1 MEGLVKVTF
10 DLPSK
15 DGRVASESLSAEA
28 VGGNSYRLRNVPV
41 YVYGYSE
48 RDIVRAE
55 PNESRLKVR
64 GIVERGGHSTYR
76 AFLAE
81 QTTEEQ
87 FNKDWVPLG
96 ELGCSYERATQRLI
110 AVDVP
115 PLGRSKGASSRRTKN
130 ELLQQAEG
138 HMSGAAN
145 GEILK
150 EQSRVAIRLGI
161 VEG

>member
-1 MEGLVKVTF
+1 
-10 DLPSK
+10 
-15 DGRVASESLSAEA
+15 
-28 VGGNSYRLRNVPV
+28 
-41 YVYGYSE
+41 
-48 RDIVRAE
+48 
-55 PNESRLKVR
+55 
-64 GIVERGGHSTYR
+64 VERCGHSTYS

-96 ELGCSYERATQRLI
+96 ELGCSYEPATQRLI

-150 EQSRVAIRLGI
+150 EQSCVAIRLGI